1 MGALEL
7 GLMAVLDKVSCIFS
21 VGKRGYISWGSLV
34 DLVVVVELVGL
45 VELDGDDGDDGDD
58 GGDANDESE
67 EGGVVVLDF
76 NALGGG

>member
-1 MGALEL
+1 
-7 GLMAVLDKVSCIFS
+7 
-21 VGKRGYISWGSLV
+21 LV
-34 DLVVVVELVGL
+34 DLVVVVELGGL